1 MAAAWQH
8 PGRASLKRYSSLLS
22 VQAGHSNLPVSTD
35 THKGLKFNS
44 PGVQSFSENPRTHG
58 QKKKTPIVNH
68 MKSKP
73 YRLSGITEKEDIK
86 CHRPFFFELEK
97 NKISSPT
104 KKKKKK
110 TSQIV
115 VNGYVLCLIFDSQLE
130 ILKTKNKKGVL
141 PPPQSH
147 TLSIFSSE
155 VKAGP
160 EINTFIT
167 DNRHLIKKEH
177 CQ

>member
-58 QKKKTPIVNH
+58 QKKTPIVNH

-73 YRLSGITEKEDIK
+73 YRVSGITEKEDIK
-86 CHRPFFFELEK
+86 CHRPFFFELG
-97 NKISSPT
+97 
-104 KKKKKK
+104 KKK
-110 TSQIV
+110 
-115 VNGYVLCLIFDSQLE
+115 
-130 ILKTKNKKGVL
+130 
-141 PPPQSH
+141 
-147 TLSIFSSE
+147 
-155 VKAGP
+155 
-160 EINTFIT
+160 
-167 DNRHLIKKEH
+167 
-177 CQ
+177 